1 MDDEQKSVGCV
12 LWTLGI
18 GMLLAIA
25 SLFMGCTTTKYVPV
39 KEAHTEYRTR
49 TDTIHQKDSIFFR
62 DSIWTNQYMKGDTLV
77 LEKNRT
83 TNYYNN
89 HYYKQA
95 GRDTVII
102 RDSIPQPYPV
112 EKAPSAKDK
121 FFTKLG
127 NLLLWVIGVVLVL
140 AIAYGVYRLYRHEK
154 KRTA

>member
-12 LWTLGI
+12 LWILGI

-39 KEAHTEYRTR
+39 THTEYRSR
-49 TDTIHQKDSIFFR
+49 TDTIHQKDSIYLH
-62 DSIWTNQYMKGDTLV
+62 DSVWVNQYMKGDTLIR
-77 LEKNRT
+77 EINKT
-83 TNYYNN
+83 TNYYNS
-89 HYYKQA
+89 HYYNQSKA
-95 GRDTVII
+95 DTV
-102 RDSIPQPYPV
+102 RDSIPVPYPV
-112 EKAPSAKDK
+112 KKAPSAKDK